1 MTDVYLVSAVRT
13 AIGTFGGSL
22 KDIPPSELASRVT
35 AEALRRSGIA
45 PAEVGHVV
53 FGQVL
58 HTEPRDMYLAR
69 VAAVGGGIPVE
80 TPALTVNRLCG
91 SGLQAIVSAAQ
102 SIALGDCEIA
112 VAGGAESMSRAPYH
126 VPSMRW
132 GTKMGNAVM
141 VDALDGA
148 LNDPFHSVLMGVT
161 AENVAERHRISREE
175 QDRLA
180 FESHRRAAH
189 AIDAGYF
196 RDQIVGIEITS
207 RKGTTVFDRDEHVR
221 HDVSMDDLGKLRP
234 IFKREGGTVTAGN
247 ASGINDGA
255 AAVVLASE
263 KVVARHGLKPLA
275 RLVAYAHAGVEP
287 LYMGLGPIPAT
298 RKALAKAGLG
308 VDRLDVIES
317 NEAFAAQACAVSRE
331 LGFDPAK
338 VNPNGSGIS
347 LGHPVGAT
355 GAINTV
361 KAVHELMRTNGR
373 YALVTMCI
381 GGGQGIS
388 AIFERTS

>member
-22 KDIPPSELASRVT
+22 RDIPPAELASRVT
-35 AEALRRSGIA
+35 AEALRRAGIA

-102 SIALGDCEIA
+102 NILLGDCEIA
-112 VAGGAESMSRAPYH
+112 VAGGAESMSRAPH
-126 VPSMRW
+126 HAPALRW
-132 GTKMGNAVM
+132 GAKMGNAAL

-148 LNDPFHSVLMGVT
+148 LKDPFHGVLMGVT
-161 AENVAERHRISREE
+161 AENVAERRKITREE

-180 FESHRRAAH
+180 LESHRRAAH
-189 AIDAGYF
+189 AVKSGYF
-196 RDQIVGIEITS
+196 RDQILGIEIKS

-221 HDVSMDDLGKLRP
+221 HDVTMEDLSGLRP
-234 IFKREGGTVTAGN
+234 FFRRDGGTVTAGN

-255 AAVVLASE
+255 AAVVLANE
-263 KVVARHGLKPLA
+263 KAVARHGLKPLA

-298 RKALAKAGLG
+298 RKVLMKAGLT
-308 VDRLDVIES
+308 VDQLDVIES
-317 NEAFAAQACAVSRE
+317 NEAFAAQACAVARE
-331 LGFDPAK
+331 LGFDPAR

-361 KAVHELMRTNGR
+361 KAVHELARTNTR
-373 YALVTMCI
+373 HALVTMCI

-388 AIFERTS
+388 AIFERPQ